1 MIKTGDCNHLQSP
14 DIFIVFVFIKLRVV
28 IKVLTS
34 VNIIIARYSK

>member
-1 MIKTGDCNHLQSP
+1 MPAPVCGGMLALIGK
-14 DIFIVFVFIKLRVV
+14 FILLLRVV